1 MLLSP
6 VSGQQFV
13 LEVPPPRNIDKQK
26 RVKTRQPKP
35 QSDEAEYIFGSSLS
49 VYNIGQESYV
59 NFHDEKENML
69 TRVYDR
75 LPSAACC
82 YGGEKMQH
90 FQVQIFNWSSQKL

>member
-35 QSDEAEYIFGSSLS
+35 KSDEAEYIFGSSLS

-69 TRVYDR
+69 TRVYDMATKCSLLLR
-75 LPSAACC
+75 RGEDAALPSPN
-82 YGGEKMQH
+82 
-90 FQVQIFNWSSQKL
+90 I